1 LRFRLVLDLR
11 AKPVVAWT
19 VHGTTTERI
28 AHQSR

>member
-1 LRFRLVLDLR
+1 MDLR